1 MPDMFSRKR
10 HARLHSW
17 RAPVFLVVIAM
28 DTIANMLTG
37 IINAQRVGKPRVAV
51 GYSRLKE
58 ALARLLQAKGFI
70 AAVWVKGG
78 PQRQLIITLVYL
90 EPSRQPRIAGLVRL
104 STPGRRK
111 YVRRDQV
118 PYPLTDR
125 GAIVLSTSQG
135 LMDDR
140 QARAAGVGGELV
152 CEVYV

>member
-1 MPDMFSRKR
+1 
-10 HARLHSW
+10 
-17 RAPVFLVVIAM
+17 M
-28 DTIANMLTG
+28 DNIANMLTT

-58 ALARLLQAKGFI
+58 ALVRLLQTKGFI
-70 AAVWVKGG
+70 AAVRVQEG
-78 PQRQLIITLVYL
+78 PQQQLIITLAYD
-90 EPSRQPRIAGLVRL
+90 EQSRQPRIASLKRI
-104 STPGRRK
+104 STPGRRQ
-111 YVRRDQV
+111 YVQRDQV

-125 GAIVLSTSQG
+125 GVIVLSTSQG

>member
-1 MPDMFSRKR
+1 
-10 HARLHSW
+10 
-17 RAPVFLVVIAM
+17 M
-28 DTIANMLTG
+28 DSIANMLTS

-58 ALARLLQAKGFI
+58 ALARLLQTKGFI
-70 AAVWVKGG
+70 AAVRVQEG
-78 PQRQLIITLVYL
+78 PQQQLIITLAYD
-90 EPSRQPRIAGLVRL
+90 EESRQPRMAGIRRL
-104 STPGRRK
+104 STPGRRQ

-135 LMDDR
+135 LMDER